1 MCRLFF
7 VHGGGALWRVVAI
20 TQGGAAHG
28 TEPWVAMGGEGAEE
42 LQDHLFAGDV
52 GSGVRGVRG
61 GVGGVPDVVRCG
73 LGGVGG
79 VGGVL
84 EIGAVRGSVGVC
96 EA

>member
-28 TEPWVAMGGEGAEE
+28 TEPRVAMGGEGAEE

-61 GVGGVPDVVRCG
+61 GVGGVGGVPDVVRCG

-79 VGGVL
+79 WEG
-84 EIGAVRGSVGVC
+84 C
-96 EA
+96 

>member
-1 MCRLFF
+1 M
-7 VHGGGALWRVVAI
+7 VAI

-28 TEPWVAMGGEGAEE
+28 TEPRVAMGGEGAEE

-52 GSGVRGVRG
+52 GSGVG

-73 LGGVGG
+73 LGGAGG

>member
-1 MCRLFF
+1 M
-7 VHGGGALWRVVAI
+7 VAI

-28 TEPWVAMGGEGAEE
+28 TEPRVAMGGEGAEE

-79 VGGVL
+79 WEG
-84 EIGAVRGSVGVC
+84 C
-96 EA
+96 